1 MKIGISVIMS
11 VYNENIN
18 QLEKSIYSILN
29 QDFWNFE
36 FIIVLD
42 NPNNS
47 DAKKY
52 ILNIRDQR
60 IIFLENTQNKWLP
73 FSLNKAIKI
82 SKWKY
87 IARMDAD
94 DVSDTE
100 RFKKQF
106 NYLEN
111 NNKIDLLFTGWSE
124 IDEKSNKLLRIP
136 QKKWFKNINKYFFL
150 KSMILHP
157 TLMCKSEV
165 LKNYNYP
172 LTQRPEDFI
181 LFLDLIKK
189 WYHFDII
196 EEDLFL
202 YTIQKYDIKLKFN
215 KINIYSKNFL
225 PVLLQHQFYYK
236 NVYFW
241 YYVLRIFIEYI
252 LSRNF
257 VIFKLFYVKLFHLI
271 KKISI

>member
-1 MKIGISVIMS
+1 MKIYISVIMS

-29 QDFWNFE
+29 QNFWNFE

-42 NPNNS
+42 NPNNI

-52 ILNIRDQR
+52 ILNIKDLR
-60 IIFLENTQNKWLP
+60 IIFLENIKNEWLP

-94 DVSDTE
+94 DISNIE
-100 RFKKQF
+100 RFQKQF
-106 NYLEN
+106 NYLEQN
-111 NNKIDLLFTGWSE
+111 NTVDLLFTGWSE

-136 QKKWFKNINKYFFL
+136 QKKWFKNIKKYFFL

-157 TLMCKSEV
+157 TLMCKTDV
-165 LKNYNYP
+165 LKNNNYP
-172 LTQRPEDFI
+172 VTQRPEDFI

-189 WYHFDII
+189 WYKFDVL

-202 YTIQKYDIKLKFN
+202 YTIQNYDIKLKFN
-215 KINIYSKNFL
+215 KIHIYSKNFL
-225 PVLLQHQFYYK
+225 SVLLKNKFYFK
-236 NVYFW
+236 NIYFW
-241 YYVLRIFIEYI
+241 YYVLRIFIEYL

>member
-271 KKISI
+271 KKISN